1 MEHKQKT
8 FFGRRR
14 GKGMS
19 KAKETLLETYLNKY
33 KIILPQKQNEK
44 INLQDYFDFKPKE
57 FVFEIGYGTG
67 EHLIEMAI
75 KNPDIAFIG
84 TEVFVNGN
92 ANIIRQII
100 EKNIKNIK
108 IFPDDV
114 YLLFPYLKEN
124 IFKTIYVLYPDPW
137 PKNRNENRRIIN
149 KNNLSLFHKLLA
161 DNGNLFI
168 ASDHP
173 IYTVWTLFIMQ
184 NQNLFKWTATSS
196 KDFVNPPKNWET
208 THYEQ
213 KAIKEN
219 RIPIYMNFIKI

>member
-1 MEHKQKT
+1 MEYKQKT

-19 KAKETLLETYLNKY
+19 KAKETLLEKYLNKY
-33 KIILPQKQNEK
+33 EIILPQTQNEK
-44 INLQDYFDFKPKE
+44 INLQNYFDFKPKK
-57 FVFEIGYGTG
+57 FIFEIGYGTG

-75 KNPDIAFIG
+75 KNPDTAFIG

-92 ANIIRQII
+92 ANIIRKIV
-100 EKNIKNIK
+100 EHDIKNVR

-114 YLLFPYLKEN
+114 YLFFPYLPEN

-137 PKNRNENRRIIN
+137 PKNRNEERRIIN
-149 KNNLSLFHKLLA
+149 KNNLQLFYKLLIA
-161 DNGNLFI
+161 GGNLFI

-173 IYTVWTLFIMQ
+173 IYTVWTLFVMQ
-184 NQNLFKWTATSS
+184 NQKLFKWIANSS
-196 KDFVNPPKNWET
+196 RDFVNPPQNWET

-213 KAIKEN
+213 KAIAEN
-219 RIPIYMNFIKI
+219 RIPIYMNFVKI

>member
-1 MEHKQKT
+1 MEYKQKT

-19 KAKETLLETYLNKY
+19 KAKETLLEKYLNKY
-33 KIILPQKQNEK
+33 EIILPQSQNKK

-57 FVFEIGYGTG
+57 FIFEIGYGTG

-92 ANIIRQII
+92 ANIIRKIV
-100 EKNIKNIK
+100 EKDIKNIR
-108 IFPDDV
+108 IFADDV
-114 YLLFPYLKEN
+114 YLFFPYLPEN

-137 PKNRNENRRIIN
+137 PKNRNEERRIIN
-149 KNNLSLFHKLLA
+149 KNNLQLFYKLLIA
-161 DNGNLFI
+161 GGNLFI

-173 IYTVWTLFIMQ
+173 IYTVWTLFVMQ
-184 NQNLFKWTATSS
+184 NQKLFRWTANSS
-196 KDFVNPPKNWET
+196 RDFVNPPQNWET

-213 KAIKEN
+213 KAIAEN
-219 RIPIYMNFIKI
+219 RIPIYMNFVKI